1 MKKLFSTIL
10 VLGLLLSGN
19 AYAEE
24 KDIIIQC
31 QSDSPKFVHIKPI
44 YIINLETKSAKI
56 GVGSMQVVNYS
67 ETEIIL
73 GKVNEIYSN
82 IMKFNRL
89 TGRYNSDSIFYGKTK
104 EDEKRI
110 TDTGTC
116 IKIKKAF

>member
-1 MKKLFSTIL
+1 MKKLLGIV

-19 AYAEE
+19 CYSEE
-24 KDIIIQC
+24 KNIIIKC
-31 QSDSPKFVHIKPI
+31 QSDNPKFESIKPI
-44 YIINLETKSAKI
+44 YIINLENKSAKV
-56 GVGSMQVVNYS
+56 GDGSMQVVNYS

>member
-1 MKKLFSTIL
+1 M
-10 VLGLLLSGN
+10 LLL
-19 AYAEE
+19 E
-24 KDIIIQC
+24 KI
-31 QSDSPKFVHIKPI
+31 KFHVKWVVLAGFQ
-44 YIINLETKSAKI
+44 NL
-56 GVGSMQVVNYS
+56 SMTLLVS
-67 ETEIIL
+67 EIIL

>member
-1 MKKLFSTIL
+1 MKKIL
-10 VLGLLLSGN
+10 GIIVLSLLLSGN

-31 QSDSPKFVHIKPI
+31 QSDNPKFVYIKPI

-89 TGRYNSDSIFYGKTK
+89 TGRYNSDSLFYGKTK

>member
-10 VLGLLLSGN
+10 VMGFLFSGN

-24 KDIIIQC
+24 KNITIQC
-31 QSDSPKFVHIKPI
+31 QSDNPKFVSIKAI
-44 YIINLETKSAKI
+44 YIINLETRSAKI
-56 GVGSMQVVNYS
+56 GVSSMQVVNYS

-73 GKVNEIYSN
+73 GKVNEIYSK
-82 IMKFNRL
+82 IMKLNRL
-89 TGRYNSDSIFYGKTK
+89 TGRYNSDSLFYGKTK